1 MRTGASLSVVD
12 AVDSWERRY
21 TRFPGLE
28 IANPRSQIQFN
39 RRFGSRALAAL
50 PVKW

>member
-1 MRTGASLSVVD
+1 MVD
-12 AVDSWERRY
+12 ALDSWERLC
-21 TRFPGLE
+21 TRFAGLE